1 MADFLFA
8 LFLVYI
14 APLANYINI
23 SLVLTLSNGNASV
36 ESGFFVNGDMLVE
49 NLHEDSLVA
58 QRIVYDSVQDAGG
71 ILSVNI
77 DKSMLQFMRGVR
89 GRYQEDLERKRQSA
103 SDLEK
108 RAASKRKAAHEIKTL
123 LAKKTLLTESAAQDA
138 MKLDMEI
145 AELKKLN

>member
-1 MADFLFA
+1 
-8 LFLVYI
+8 
-14 APLANYINI
+14 
-23 SLVLTLSNGNASV
+23 
-36 ESGFFVNGDMLVE
+36 MLVE

-77 DKSMLQFMRGVR
+77 DKSMLQFTRGARV
-89 GRYQEDLERKRQSA
+89 RYQEALERKCQSA

-123 LAKKTLLTESAAQDA
+123 LAKKALIAESAAQDA
-138 MKLDMEI
+138 VKLEMEI